1 MNRACGAAGRGS
13 GRVWIARRVS
23 GGSRSRRRSRAAAAA
38 TFDRDVRE
46 HGAESRRSRALRNR
60 MRRLRGAASF
70 PQTANPALAGGAS
83 QTRPLPRPAPASH
96 SSLAPPA
103 ASAVR
108 LLGMSA
114 RPSLLSKRVI
124 LASAIVVAACAGP
137 RRGGDVETVEFWGMG
152 REGEVVAEL
161 VPEFERRNPEIR
173 VKVQQI
179 PWTAAHEKLLTANV
193 GGSLPDLAQLGN
205 TWIPEFHVVRALE
218 DLTPYA
224 SRSATV
230 RRGEFFDGIWETSL
244 IDDRLYGVPW
254 YVDTRVLFYRTDLL
268 REAGITEPPRN
279 WSDWVHACAALRSAS
294 PSPQFRPMLLPTN
307 EWPQPVVLA
316 VNAGATFVNDDA
328 TAHFNEPGF
337 IEAFDFYLDFFRR
350 GDAPVVA
357 GSQIANLHQ
366 QFGEGE
372 FAMLITGPW
381 NVGEMRRRLP
391 ADKQSSWTTA
401 PIPARDG
408 APYPGLS
415 IAGGSSLAIFATSK
429 RKDAAWK
436 FIEFLAEPAQQV
448 RFYELS
454 GNLPAR
460 RAAWDAPSLQNDR
473 EMKAFRAQ
481 LDHTVALPRIP
492 EWERIATAIFE
503 QGELAARGQFDAA
516 EAARRLDTR
525 VDALLDKRRWVL
537 AR

>member
-1 MNRACGAAGRGS
+1 MTLRLAAA
-13 GRVWIARRVS
+13 I
-23 GGSRSRRRSRAAAAA
+23 AAAAC
-38 TFDRDVRE
+38 
-46 HGAESRRSRALRNR
+46 L
-60 MRRLRGAASF
+60 
-70 PQTANPALAGGAS
+70 
-83 QTRPLPRPAPASH
+83 
-96 SSLAPPA
+96 
-103 ASAVR
+103 
-108 LLGMSA
+108 
-114 RPSLLSKRVI
+114 
-124 LASAIVVAACAGP
+124 AACAGP
-137 RRGGDVETVEFWGMG
+137 HSRRGVEVVEFWGMG

-161 VPEFERRNPEIR
+161 VPEFERRNPGIR
-173 VKVQQI
+173 VVVQQI
-179 PWTAAHEKLLTANV
+179 PWTAAHEKLLTAHV
-193 GGSLPDLAQLGN
+193 GGSLPDVAQMGN

-224 SRSATV
+224 SRSVTV

-254 YVDTRVLFYRTDLL
+254 YVDTSVLFYRSDLL
-268 REAGITEPPRN
+268 REAGFDQPPRS
-279 WSDWVHACAALRSAS
+279 WSEWVRVCAALRAAS
-294 PSPQFRPMLLPTN
+294 TNPHFHPMLLPTN

-316 VNAGATFVNDDA
+316 VNTGANFVADDA
-328 TAHFNEPGF
+328 TAHFDEPRF

-391 ADKQSSWTTA
+391 ADKQDSWTTA

-408 APYPGLS
+408 APWPGLS

-429 RKDAAWK
+429 RKEAAWK
-436 FIEFLAEPAQQV
+436 FVEFLTEPEQQV

-460 RAAWDAPSLQNDR
+460 RAAWDAPALQRDR

-481 LDHTVALPRIP
+481 LDRTVALPRIP

-516 EAARRLDTR
+516 EAARRLDVR
-525 VDALLDKRRWVL
+525 VDAMLDKRRWVL

>member
-1 MNRACGAAGRGS
+1 MT
-13 GRVWIARRVS
+13 RRLV
-23 GGSRSRRRSRAAAAA
+23 AA
-38 TFDRDVRE
+38 TLVS
-46 HGAESRRSRALRNR
+46 AC
-60 MRRLRGAASF
+60 
-70 PQTANPALAGGAS
+70 LAG
-83 QTRPLPRPAPASH
+83 
-96 SSLAPPA
+96 
-103 ASAVR
+103 
-108 LLGMSA
+108 
-114 RPSLLSKRVI
+114 
-124 LASAIVVAACAGP
+124 CAGSH
-137 RRGGDVETVEFWGMG
+137 RGREVEVVEFWGMG

-161 VPEFERRNPEIR
+161 VPEFERRNPGVR
-173 VKVQQI
+173 VVVQQI
-179 PWTAAHEKLLTANV
+179 PWTAAHEKLLTAHV
-193 GGSLPDLAQLGN
+193 GGSLPDIAQMGN
-205 TWIPEFHVVRALE
+205 TWIPEFQVVRALE

-244 IDDRLYGVPW
+244 IDGRLYGVPW

-268 REAGITEPPRN
+268 REAGFANPPRS
-279 WSDWVHACAALRSAS
+279 WSEWVAACRALRERSRN
-294 PSPQFRPMLLPTN
+294 PNFKPILLPTN

-316 VNAGATFVNDDA
+316 LNSGATFVNDDA
-328 TAHFNEPGF
+328 TARFVDPRFVEGF
-337 IEAFDFYLDFFRR
+337 SFYLDFFRR

-357 GSQIANLHQ
+357 GSQIANLYQ

-391 ADKQSSWTTA
+391 ADKQDDWTTA

-415 IAGGSSLAIFATSK
+415 IAGGSSLAIFATSP

-436 FIEFLAEPAQQV
+436 FVEFLTEPEQQV

-460 RAAWDAPSLQNDR
+460 RAAWNAPALRNDR
-473 EMKAFRAQ
+473 EMAAFRTQ

-492 EWERIATAIFE
+492 EWERIATAVFE
-503 QGELAARGQFDAA
+503 EGELAARGKFDAT
-516 EAARRLDTR
+516 EGARRLDVR
-525 VDALLDKRRWVL
+525 VNAMLDKRRWVL
-537 AR
+537 SR

>member
-1 MNRACGAAGRGS
+1 MTNRL
-13 GRVWIARRVS
+13 
-23 GGSRSRRRSRAAAAA
+23 AAAIL
-38 TFDRDVRE
+38 V
-46 HGAESRRSRALRNR
+46 
-60 MRRLRGAASF
+60 
-70 PQTANPALAGGAS
+70 
-83 QTRPLPRPAPASH
+83 
-96 SSLAPPA
+96 
-103 ASAVR
+103 SAC
-108 LLGMSA
+108 L
-114 RPSLLSKRVI
+114 
-124 LASAIVVAACAGP
+124 AACAGQH
-137 RRGGDVETVEFWGMG
+137 GGRELQVVEFWGMG

-161 VPEFERRNPEIR
+161 VPEFERRNPGIR

-179 PWTAAHEKLLTANV
+179 PWTAAHEKLLTAHV
-193 GGSLPDLAQLGN
+193 GGSLPDVAQMGN
-205 TWIPEFHVVRALE
+205 TWIPEFQVVRSLE

-224 SRSATV
+224 SRSSSV

-244 IDDRLYGVPW
+244 IDGHLYGVPW

-268 REAGITEPPRN
+268 REAGFDGPPKS
-279 WSDWVHACAALRSAS
+279 WSEWVAACRALRAAHHGGN
-294 PSPQFRPMLLPTN
+294 FLPMLLPTN

-316 VNAGATFVNDDA
+316 VNSGATFVGNDA
-328 TAHFNEPGF
+328 TAHFDEPGF
-337 IEAFDFYLDFFRR
+337 IEGFGFYLDFFRR

-357 GSQIANLHQ
+357 GSQIANLYQ

-391 ADKQSSWTTA
+391 ADKQDKWTTA

-429 RKDAAWK
+429 KKEAAWK
-436 FIEFLAEPAQQV
+436 FIEFLTEPEQQV

-460 RAAWDAPSLQNDR
+460 RAAWNAPALQRDR
-473 EMKAFRAQ
+473 ELAAFRTQ

-503 QGELAARGQFDAA
+503 EGELAARGQFDAA
-516 EAARRLDTR
+516 EAARRLDAR
-525 VDALLDKRRWVL
+525 VDAMLDKRRWVL
-537 AR
+537 SR